1 MPTYTYQCKKCEARH
16 DVFHSMSVN
25 PRVKCE
31 VCGAACKRLMG
42 TGAGLIFKGSGFY
55 ETDTKTRTGYK
66 EAASA
71 ESSSKAESAGKG
83 DSGGKSE
90 SPGKGDTAAK
100 GESAGKSERTGKGET
115 SGKTEAKPAPA
126 AKSESKPATAKG
138 KPGGD

>member
-1 MPTYTYQCKKCEARH
+1 MPTYTYQCKKCEARR

-31 VCGAACKRLMG
+31 ACGAACKRLMG

-71 ESSSKAESAGKG
+71 ESSSKAEASGKG
-83 DSGGKSE
+83 DSSGKA
-90 SPGKGDTAAK
+90 DTAAK
-100 GESAGKSERTGKGET
+100 SEPSSKTDIAA
-115 SGKTEAKPAPA
+115 KTEAKPAPS
-126 AKSESKPATAKG
+126 AKTESKPAKTKAKSG
-138 KPGGD
+138 SD